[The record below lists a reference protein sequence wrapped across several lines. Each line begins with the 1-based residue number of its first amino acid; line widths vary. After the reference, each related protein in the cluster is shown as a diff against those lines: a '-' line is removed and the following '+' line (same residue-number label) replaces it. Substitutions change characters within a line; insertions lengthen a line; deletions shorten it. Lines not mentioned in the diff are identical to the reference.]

1 MMIYRYF
8 FTVHNLLCQK
18 NDLCQIYVP
27 HLYTGYI
34 LFCINH
40 FIYFQVQFED
50 PNVIELI
57 GVVTRTDKFMIV
69 TEFMKNGSLK
79 EYLKVNHHEILNS
92 RNTT

>member
-1 MMIYRYF
+1 MLRDDLSLF
-8 FTVHNLLCQK
+8 FTVHNLLCQTMTT
-18 NDLCQIYVP
+18 YVKFTS
-27 HLYTGYI
+27 YTGYI

-40 FIYFQVQFED
+40 VIYFQVQFED

-92 RNTT
+92 RHTT

>member
-1 MMIYRYF
+1 MSKDDELCKIYAYTRF
-8 FTVHNLLCQK
+8 
-18 NDLCQIYVP
+18 I
-27 HLYTGYI
+27 LY
-34 LFCINH
+34 CNH

-92 RNTT
+92 RHTT